1 MSYKLG
7 ILGVGKMGGAIL
19 DGVVSSKIYDKKE
32 IYLYSPD
39 EETKNKY
46 VNLGF
51 NFAENEK
58 DLFINS
64 NIILIAIKPQ
74 VFGEALVY
82 AKDLDFSNRGVLS
95 IAAGKKISELES
107 YFKNATVI
115 RAMPNLPAS
124 IRCGAITVCANG
136 YDNLFDEAFK
146 ILESVG
152 SVSKIKEDQMDETL
166 PLNGSMPAYAY
177 LFAKAFI
184 DYAVKNNIDY
194 NVALDLTCNSIKGS
208 MDMIL
213 NNKDTSIDTLIKNVC
228 SKGGTTIEGLNKL
241 YDNNFEDIIYEC
253 ALACTNRSKELSK

>member
-1 MSYKLG
+1 MYKLG

-19 DGVVSSKIYDKKE
+19 DGVVLSKLYDKKE

-46 VNLGF
+46 EALGF
-51 NFAENEK
+51 SFAKNEK
-58 DLFINS
+58 DLFLNS

-74 VFGEALVY
+74 VFGEALVH
-82 AKDLDFSNRGVLS
+82 AKDIDFNGRGVLS
-95 IAAGKKISELES
+95 IAAGKKIAELES
-107 YFKNATVI
+107 YFKNATI
-115 RAMPNLPAS
+115 TRAMPNLPAS
-124 IRCGAITVCANG
+124 IRCGAITACANR

-146 ILESVG
+146 ILSSVG
-152 SVSKIKEDQMDETL
+152 SVNKILETQMDETL

-194 NVALDLTCNSIKGS
+194 KVALDLTCNSIKGS

-213 NNKDTSIDTLIKNVC
+213 NNLDTPIETLIQNVC

-241 YDNNFEDIIYEC
+241 YDNNFEEIVYEC
-253 ALACTNRSKELSK
+253 CKACTQRSKELSK

>member
-19 DGVVSSKIYDKKE
+19 DGVVSSKIYDKKD
-32 IYLYSPD
+32 ILLYTPN
-39 EETKNKY
+39 EECKNKY
-46 VNLGF
+46 INLGF
-51 NFAENEK
+51 SFAKNEK
-58 DLFINS
+58 DLFLNS

-74 VFGEALVY
+74 VFKEALAS
-82 AKDLDFSNRGVLS
+82 AKDIDFSARGVIS
-95 IAAGKKISELES
+95 IAAGKKINELES
-107 YFKNATVI
+107 YFNHATVV

-124 IRCGAITVCANG
+124 IRCGAITVCANK
-136 YDNLFDEAFK
+136 YDNLFDEAYK
-146 ILESVG
+146 ILSSVG
-152 SVSKIKEDQMDETL
+152 SVSKIEENQMDETL

-184 DYAVKNNIDY
+184 DYAVKFNIDY
-194 NVALDLTCNSIKGS
+194 DVALDLTCNSIKGS

-213 NNKDTSIDTLIKNVC
+213 NNKDISIDTLIKNVC

-241 YDNNFEDIIYEC
+241 YDNRFEDIIYEC